1 MSIFTKYARTWAD
14 GQPGFGANSYNDA
27 IAAGF
32 TPEEIYRDVDQKRVG
47 PRGRDMIDA
56 AKAAYAS
63 GESYGRDEES
73 KDYQNKLADKDKEI
87 STRDGQIKTYKDQI
101 SDYKTSTADLTKK
114 YNNALTQ
121 SNTYKGERDDY
132 MQKYTDQTALYETE
146 KANANRYREE
156 AVGAQLQ
163 RVRAG
168 STPSAGAQ
176 TDQMRGSLASGR
188 TGYTSDARDISA
200 LADSTSSQGG
210 LTDSVLSRQGPVVQ
224 QLFGGLRGGSAGGQ
238 RQATNSAGT
247 GSYYASRFR

>member
-1 MSIFTKYARTWAD
+1 MSIFKSYARTWPD
-14 GQPGFGANSYNDA
+14 GKPGFGANSYNEA

-32 TPEEIYRDVDQKRVG
+32 TPEEIHRDVAGQRVG

-63 GESYGRDEES
+63 GEKYGRDEEG
-73 KDYQNKLADKDKEI
+73 KTIADKDKEI
-87 STRDGQIKTYKDQI
+87 NRQKGTITTYESQIK
-101 SDYKTSTADLTKK
+101 DYQKNVTDLTKN
-114 YNNALTQ
+114 YNDALAQ
-121 SNTYKGERDDY
+121 SSTYKTERDDY
-132 MQKYTDQTALYETE
+132 MQKYTDQTQLYEAE
-146 KANANRYREE
+146 KAAANRYREE

-224 QLFGGLRGGSAGGQ
+224 QLFGGSRGGSAGGQ
-238 RQATNSAGT
+238 RQATSSAGT